1 MPKERFNYK
10 ISSDMEYEELDTQI
24 LFDKDYCEPMGI
36 SALNRFS
43 QKTFSLNALVNE
55 KMPEQLSNL
64 LVLGYV
70 SAVESYL
77 REIIRELVKVDIAS
91 GKKCENQK
99 ITYGAA
105 ISYET
110 ELLPEALLE
119 DCSFASKENI
129 KESIKNFLG
138 INLQKSEDPDLDK
151 ILEDFSKVCQIRH
164 CLVHRFGYLGSINAI
179 EFGLSTHDKFLGKP
193 VRLDFK
199 TLQIIFL
206 ICNNTVKLL
215 NNFLFL
221 KVLNRTVEKD
231 YKDYYNWSWDFGQD
245 KDKFKKYFEV
255 FATDGSQVSIED
267 AYENFKR
274 AHAGTPVQ

>member
-24 LFDKDYCEPMGI
+24 LFDKDYCEPTGI
-36 SALNRFS
+36 SALKRFS
-43 QKTFSLNALVNE
+43 QKTLSLNALVYE

-91 GKKCENQK
+91 GKKCVKQK

-105 ISYET
+105 ISYEK

-129 KESIKNFLG
+129 VKSINNFLG
-138 INLQKSEDPDLDK
+138 INIQKSEDPDLDK

-164 CLVHRFGYLGSINAI
+164 CLVHRFGHLGSINAI

-221 KVLNRTVEKD
+221 KVLNRTVEKE
-231 YKDYYNWSWDFGQD
+231 YKAYYNWSWDFGKD

-255 FATDGSQVSIED
+255 FAADESQVSIKD

>member
-99 ITYGAA
+99 IT
-105 ISYET
+105 
-110 ELLPEALLE
+110 
-119 DCSFASKENI
+119 
-129 KESIKNFLG
+129 
-138 INLQKSEDPDLDK
+138 
-151 ILEDFSKVCQIRH
+151 
-164 CLVHRFGYLGSINAI
+164 
-179 EFGLSTHDKFLGKP
+179 
-193 VRLDFK
+193 
-199 TLQIIFL
+199 
-206 ICNNTVKLL
+206 
-215 NNFLFL
+215 
-221 KVLNRTVEKD
+221 
-231 YKDYYNWSWDFGQD
+231 
-245 KDKFKKYFEV
+245 
-255 FATDGSQVSIED
+255 
-267 AYENFKR
+267 
-274 AHAGTPVQ
+274 